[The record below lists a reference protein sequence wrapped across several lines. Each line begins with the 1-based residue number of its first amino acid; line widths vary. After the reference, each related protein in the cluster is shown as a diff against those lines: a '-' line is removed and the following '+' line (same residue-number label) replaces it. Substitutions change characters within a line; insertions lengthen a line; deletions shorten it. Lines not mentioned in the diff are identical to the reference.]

1 MSKIICD
8 VCGTAYPET
17 ATQCPICG
25 CVRSVDARTVAG
37 NTNEAEAEVAR
48 AYTHVKGGRFSK
60 SNVKKRNSGK
70 PVASVEV
77 PVEQAQTEPEDSK
90 KETGIIVTTVIVLMI
105 IIAVVAYI
113 ALRFFVP
120 NLLLSGSPKD
130 TNPVET
136 PASTADVT
144 ADTTDTIETT
154 PLEIPCEEIVLSKT
168 TIIFD
173 SADSVVL
180 LNATVNPADTTD
192 LLSFAISDESVAT
205 VTKDGK
211 VTSVGGGEAVI
222 TVTCGTAVAECN
234 VICTIEDPEEET
246 TEEVTISPDE
256 FELNREDFTLNSKG
270 DTWKLYS
277 GDIAA
282 NQITWTSDDENVA
295 TIKDGVVTA
304 VGSGMTTVYGEYG
317 GVELS
322 CIVRCSEAMG
332 KADATTSNSDSA
344 PETTAPKGDYTIS
357 NEDVTLVVG
366 ESFDLV
372 LKDADGN
379 AVEVTWTASDSSIC
393 EVSGNTVTGLSK
405 GNITVKTAH
414 DGAEYA
420 CIVRVVSGRG

>member
-77 PVEQAQTEPEDSK
+77 PAEQLQTDEENSK
-90 KETGIIVTTVIVLMI
+90 KETGIIVTTVIVLLI

-130 TNPVET
+130 TTPVET
-136 PASTADVT
+136 PSSTVDVT
-144 ADTTDTIETT
+144 ADTTETT
-154 PLEIPCEEIVLSKT
+154 PLEIPCDEIVLSKT

-180 LNATVNPADTTD
+180 LNATINPADTTD
-192 LLSFAISDESVAT
+192 LLSFATSDESVAT
-205 VTKDGK
+205 VTQDGK
-211 VTSVGGGEAVI
+211 VTSVAGGEAVI
-222 TVTCGTAVAECN
+222 TVTCGDAKAECN

-246 TEEVTISPDE
+246 TEEVTVSPED
-256 FELNREDFTLNSKG
+256 FELNREDFTLNAKG

-295 TIKDGVVTA
+295 TIEDGVVTA
-304 VGSGMTTVYGEYG
+304 VGSGTTAVHGEYG
-317 GVELS
+317 GVKLS

-332 KADATTSNSDSA
+332 KADTSTSNNDST
-344 PETTAPKGDYTIS
+344 PETTAPKGDYTLS
-357 NEDVTLVVG
+357 STDVTLVVG
-366 ESFDLV
+366 ENFELE
-372 LKDADGN
+372 LKDAEGN

-393 EVSGNTVTGLSK
+393 EVSGNTVTAVSK

-420 CIVRVVSGRG
+420 CIVRVVSSRS